1 MTTKQVLEIVAAMPT
16 EEWMKIQSGIAEM
29 VAARFS
35 AEETSEIREALADAE
50 TEFARGEGIGSKE
63 MRRRF
68 GLQCQLETNKIPK
81 DFDEALD
88 DFEQQRFVSM
98 KTALHRVPPAK

>member
-1 MTTKQVLEIVAAMPT
+1 MTTQEVLETVAAMPS

-35 AEETSEIREALADAE
+35 AEETSEIREALAEAE
-50 TEFARGEGIGSKE
+50 AEFERGEGIGSEE

-68 GLQCQLETNKIPK
+68 RPVNDQIVRRIMCRAAGAILEKVIR
-81 DFDEALD
+81 AYY
-88 DFEQQRFVSM
+88 RISRWRR
-98 KTALHRVPPAK
+98 A